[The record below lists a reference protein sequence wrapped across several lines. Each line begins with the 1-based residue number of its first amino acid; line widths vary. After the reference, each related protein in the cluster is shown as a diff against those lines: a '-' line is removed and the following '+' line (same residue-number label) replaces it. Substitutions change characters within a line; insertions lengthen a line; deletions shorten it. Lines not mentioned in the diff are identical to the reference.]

1 MFYKSKKTNGTL
13 LGAKITYS
21 GNVEKNN
28 LTFQN
33 TDVYMAS
40 RSNDIYMRLK
50 CNVYV
55 NTKINPFDEKEEVD
69 ESETSKRMLIY
80 CKVIL
85 SFDGHDLMYYNGVQ
99 WKDIES
105 GKTPEYTSLVFMNS
119 GNWNITRVLNT
130 WLTNSTVHW
139 TGVTAPNTVIDKE
152 KNFNQV

>member
-1 MFYKSKKTNGTL
+1 
-13 LGAKITYS
+13 
-21 GNVEKNN
+21 
-28 LTFQN
+28 
-33 TDVYMAS
+33 
-40 RSNDIYMRLK
+40 
-50 CNVYV
+50 
-55 NTKINPFDEKEEVD
+55 
-69 ESETSKRMLIY
+69 
-80 CKVIL
+80 
-85 SFDGHDLMYYNGVQ
+85 MYYNGVQ